1 MTRTTCL
8 SCFQL
13 MFITSLFYLLA
24 GSDKNYLPV
33 ELFARITPIVS
44 RVTSGDGSGNKLGK
58 AVEEAVGCVT

>member
-1 MTRTTCL
+1 
-8 SCFQL
+8 

-33 ELFARITPIVS
+33 ELFARITPTVS

-58 AVEEAVGCVT
+58 AVEEAVGCVTC